1 LTAFRADTA
10 VVAITKHGVALARD
24 LAAKLPGA
32 DLIVSE
38 KFKDAAG
45 EGARCYSGP
54 LKAQVGAWFARYDR
68 LVFHVSLGAVV
79 RLIAPHLKSKDE
91 DPAVLVVDDAGRFVI
106 SVLSGH
112 LGGANAFTA
121 EVAGLIGATPV
132 VTTASDVGGTIP
144 VDILGR
150 ELGWQLEPAT
160 RGNLTRVSAA
170 VVNEEPVAFVQ
181 ETGEPNWWT
190 RKGPLPPSITVYE
203 AIDRVPLADV
213 SAILWVTDRV
223 PHEALWERI
232 ADRVV
237 IYRPKSLVLGL
248 GCDRG
253 TSRETLAEA
262 IDAALA
268 DRALSLMSVR
278 NVATIE
284 AKRDEPGLV
293 ALAAEMGWEVVTYPP
308 ERLAAVPDVPN
319 PSEVVMKYM
328 GTPAVGEPAAM
339 LSAGVDAGGL
349 VVEKSKYLGA
359 DGLNATVSVARIA
372 FPQDTAADTETS
384 A

>member
-1 LTAFRADTA
+1 VTETHADTA

-45 EGARCYSGP
+45 EGARCYAGP

-160 RGNLTRVSAA
+160 RGNVTRVSAA

-284 AKRDEPGLV
+284 AKRDEPGLL
-293 ALAAEMGWEVVTYPP
+293 ALAAEMGWEVVTYPA
-308 ERLAAVPDVPN
+308 ERLAEVPDIPN

-339 LSAGVDAGGL
+339 LSAGVDADGL

-359 DGLNATVSVARIA
+359 DGLNATVSVARVA
-372 FPQDTAADTETS
+372 FPQETAADTETG